1 VKTTVEFQVTTET
14 QSLNF
19 PLASSASLPCGFTM
33 APGLDLISVQ
43 WRLQH
48 KGSGHLVYTWTRGQG
63 QAKRKGATLD
73 PEQLHTAGNASLTLP
88 GLTVQDEGAYICQIT
103 TSLYQAQEIIQLNV
117 QASPKVQMS
126 MTNEALAPTLICNV
140 AGYYP
145 LDMVVTWI
153 REELEGTP
161 AQVSGASYSSL
172 RQSMAGTYS
181 ISSTL
186 TAEPGPAGAT
196 YTCKVTHISLKEPL
210 EASMRVV
217 PRTER
222 MVLGVIFAS
231 SLFLLALLFLGLQ
244 RQQASSPR
252 SAKTEAF

>member
-1 VKTTVEFQVTTET
+1 MGQIYVHSSEATWPEERSTHKSPLFLSAVEFQVTTET

-117 QASPKVQMS
+117 QG
-126 MTNEALAPTLICNV
+126 EARTQLSWREGR
-140 AGYYP
+140 GYVY
-145 LDMVVTWI
+145 
-153 REELEGTP
+153 
-161 AQVSGASYSSL
+161 
-172 RQSMAGTYS
+172 
-181 ISSTL
+181 
-186 TAEPGPAGAT
+186 
-196 YTCKVTHISLKEPL
+196 
-210 EASMRVV
+210 
-217 PRTER
+217 
-222 MVLGVIFAS
+222 
-231 SLFLLALLFLGLQ
+231 
-244 RQQASSPR
+244 
-252 SAKTEAF
+252 